1 MQKLTNKEID
11 YILKQL
17 LINDLKELIHV
28 GEGAWHEVYRIKT
41 FSNQDFVIRI
51 KKKKAYNQLQTYTR
65 QHLLTEYESTKTY
78 YNQANKCIWR
88 ICPTEF
94 KYFID
99 EEIIFTVES
108 FMGSSLP
115 LVT

>member
-17 LINDLKELIHV
+17 MINDLKELIHV

-51 KKKKAYNQLQTYTR
+51 KKK
-65 QHLLTEYESTKTY
+65 ES
-78 YNQANKCIWR
+78 I
-88 ICPTEF
+88 
-94 KYFID
+94 
-99 EEIIFTVES
+99 
-108 FMGSSLP
+108 
-115 LVT
+115 